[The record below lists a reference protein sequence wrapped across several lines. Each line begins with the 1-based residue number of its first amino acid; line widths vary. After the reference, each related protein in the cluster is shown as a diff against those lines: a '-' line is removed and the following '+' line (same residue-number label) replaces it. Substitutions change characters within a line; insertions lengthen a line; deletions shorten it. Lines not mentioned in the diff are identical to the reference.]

1 LRENRL
7 SALVADQRREIGRAG
22 AGNSEDF
29 VNIGVDVI
37 LGYAAGGFGIY
48 AFRAKTM
55 IPLRVAA
62 TCGCALGL
70 AYGALRGA
78 QPTIIVNALM
88 LALNVWRLLEMRR
101 LIRDSGTAAHVD
113 PSRPDGYDWLKP
125 FMHRVE
131 LPAGHVLFRKGE
143 VGAEAFLIGE
153 GEVHI
158 PEYDATVRPGDLLG
172 EIGLLATENKRSA
185 TAVCRTPVRAWRVS
199 YYELKEL
206 CLQNP
211 QFCLHLATV
220 IVRRFE
226 HNLRHARREVEAP
239 AA

>member
-1 LRENRL
+1 M
-7 SALVADQRREIGRAG
+7 
-22 AGNSEDF
+22 
-29 VNIGVDVI
+29 NIGIDVI
-37 LGYAAGGFGIY
+37 LGYLAGGFGIY

-55 IPLRVAA
+55 IPLRIAA
-62 TCGCALGL
+62 TCGCAFGL

-78 QPTIIVNALM
+78 QPTVIVNAVM
-88 LALNVWRLLEMRR
+88 LALNFWRLTEMRR
-101 LIRDSGTAAHVD
+101 LIRDSGAAAID
-113 PSRPDGYDWLKP
+113 PSRPEGYDWLKP

-143 VGAEAFLIGE
+143 VGAEAFLIGD

-158 PEYDATVRPGDLLG
+158 PEYDAVVRPGDLLG
-172 EIGLLATENKRSA
+172 EIGLLATDNQRSA

-199 YYELKEL
+199 YQELKEL

-226 HNLRHARREVEAP
+226 HNLRHARRENSSRDSSGAIGCEP
-239 AA
+239 RLEL

>member
-1 LRENRL
+1 M
-7 SALVADQRREIGRAG
+7 SID
-22 AGNSEDF
+22 
-29 VNIGVDVI
+29 VDVI

-48 AFRAKTM
+48 AFRARTM

-78 QPTIIVNALM
+78 QPTIIVNAIM
-88 LALNVWRLLEMRR
+88 LALNLWRLAEMRR
-101 LIRDSGTAAHVD
+101 LIRDSGAAAGAD
-113 PSRPDGYDWLKP
+113 PTRPEGYDWLKP

-131 LPAGHVLFRKGE
+131 LPAGRVLFRKGE
-143 VGAEAFLIGE
+143 VGAEAFLIGS

-158 PEYDATVRPGDLLG
+158 VEYDALVRPGDLLG
-172 EIGLLATENKRSA
+172 EIGLLASGNLRTAS
-185 TAVCRTPVRAWRVS
+185 AVCRTQVRAWRVS
-199 YYELKEL
+199 YLELKEL

-220 IVRRFE
+220 IVRRYE
-226 HNLRHARREVEAP
+226 HNLRHARREIEAP

>member
-1 LRENRL
+1 
-7 SALVADQRREIGRAG
+7 VRAN
-22 AGNSEDF
+22 NSGEF

-70 AYGALRGA
+70 AYGAIRGA
-78 QPTIIVNALM
+78 QPTIIVNVVM
-88 LALNVWRLLEMRR
+88 LALNLWRLAEMRR
-101 LIRDSGTAAHVD
+101 LIADSGAAAGAD
-113 PSRPDGYDWLKP
+113 PSRPEGYDWLKP
-125 FMHRVE
+125 FMYRVE
-131 LPAGHVLFRKGE
+131 LPAEHVLFRKGD
-143 VGAEAFLIGE
+143 VGAEAFLIGD

-158 PEYDATVRPGDLLG
+158 PEYDAVVRPGDLLG
-172 EIGLLATENKRSA
+172 EIGLLATDNKRSA

-220 IVRRFE
+220 IVRRYE
-226 HNLRHARREVEAP
+226 HNLRHAHREVEAP
-239 AA
+239 A

>member
-1 LRENRL
+1 
-7 SALVADQRREIGRAG
+7 VRAN
-22 AGNSEDF
+22 NSGEF

-70 AYGALRGA
+70 AYGAIRGA
-78 QPTIIVNALM
+78 QPTNIVNVVM
-88 LALNVWRLLEMRR
+88 LALNLWRLAEMRR
-101 LIRDSGTAAHVD
+101 LIADSGAAAGAD
-113 PSRPDGYDWLKP
+113 PSRPEGYDWLKP

-131 LPAGHVLFRKGE
+131 LPAEHVLFRKGD
-143 VGAEAFLIGE
+143 VGAEAFLIGD

-158 PEYDATVRPGDLLG
+158 PEYDAVVRPGDLLG
-172 EIGLLATENKRSA
+172 EIGLLATDNKRSA

-220 IVRRFE
+220 IVRRYE
-226 HNLRHARREVEAP
+226 HNLRHAHREVEAP
-239 AA
+239 A

>member
-1 LRENRL
+1 M
-7 SALVADQRREIGRAG
+7 
-22 AGNSEDF
+22 
-29 VNIGVDVI
+29 NISLDVL

-55 IPLRVAA
+55 IPLRIAA

-88 LALNVWRLLEMRR
+88 LALNIWRLVEMRR
-101 LIRDSGTAAHVD
+101 LIADSGAAAGTD
-113 PSRPDGYDWLKP
+113 PSRPEGYDWLKP
-125 FMHRVE
+125 FMHRIE
-131 LPAGHVLFRKGE
+131 LPAGHVLFRK
-143 VGAEAFLIGE
+143 

-172 EIGLLATENKRSA
+172 EIGLLATDNKRSA

-199 YYELKEL
+199 YHELKEL
-206 CLQNP
+206 CLQDP

-226 HNLRHARREVEAP
+226 HNLRHARQEIEAP
-239 AA
+239 T

>member
-1 LRENRL
+1 V
-7 SALVADQRREIGRAG
+7 SID
-22 AGNSEDF
+22 
-29 VNIGVDVI
+29 VDVI

-48 AFRAKTM
+48 AFRARTM

-78 QPTIIVNALM
+78 QPTIIVNAIM
-88 LALNVWRLLEMRR
+88 LALNLWRLAEMRR
-101 LIRDSGTAAHVD
+101 LIRDSGAAAGAD
-113 PSRPDGYDWLKP
+113 PTRPEGYDWLKP

-131 LPAGHVLFRKGE
+131 LPAGRVLFRKGE
-143 VGAEAFLIGE
+143 VGAEAFLIGS

-158 PEYDATVRPGDLLG
+158 PEYDALVRPGDLLG
-172 EIGLLATENKRSA
+172 EIGLLATDNLRSA

-199 YYELKEL
+199 YDELKEL
-206 CLQNP
+206 CLQDP

-220 IVRRFE
+220 IVRRYE
-226 HNLRHARREVEAP
+226 HNLRHTRREAEAP
-239 AA
+239 TA

>member
-1 LRENRL
+1 M
-7 SALVADQRREIGRAG
+7 
-22 AGNSEDF
+22 
-29 VNIGVDVI
+29 NIGVDVI

-48 AFRAKTM
+48 AFRSKTM

-70 AYGALRGA
+70 AYGAIRGA
-78 QPTIIVNALM
+78 QPTVIVNALM
-88 LALNVWRLLEMRR
+88 LALNFWRLMEMRR
-101 LIRDSGTAAHVD
+101 LVADSGAAAGTD
-113 PSRPDGYDWLKP
+113 PSRPEGYDWLKP

-131 LPAGHVLFRKGE
+131 LPAGRVLFRKGE

-172 EIGLLATENKRSA
+172 EIGLLATDNKRSA

-199 YYELKEL
+199 YHELKEL

-220 IVRRFE
+220 IVRRYE
-226 HNLRHARREVEAP
+226 HNLRHSRGEREAEVLSGDGGRRSAPIERRGLSKSAEVDGTSA
-239 AA
+239 

>member
-1 LRENRL
+1 M
-7 SALVADQRREIGRAG
+7 
-22 AGNSEDF
+22 
-29 VNIGVDVI
+29 NIGVDVL

-55 IPLRVAA
+55 IPLRIAA

-70 AYGALRGA
+70 AYGVIRDA

-88 LALNVWRLLEMRR
+88 LALNLWRLEEMRR
-101 LIRDSGTAAHVD
+101 LIADSGAAAGTD

-125 FMHRVE
+125 FMNRVE
-131 LPAGHVLFRKGE
+131 LPTGRVLFRKGE
-143 VGAEAFLIGE
+143 VGAEAFPIGE

-172 EIGLLATENKRSA
+172 EIGLLATDNKRSA
-185 TAVCRTPVRAWRVS
+185 TAVCRTSVRAWRVS
-199 YYELKEL
+199 YHELKEL
-206 CLQNP
+206 CLQDP

-226 HNLRHARREVEAP
+226 HNLRYARREPETVAPVETGGRRAPPVEARGFS
-239 AA
+239 ASAERDGACA

>member
-1 LRENRL
+1 
-7 SALVADQRREIGRAG
+7 
-22 AGNSEDF
+22 
-29 VNIGVDVI
+29 
-37 LGYAAGGFGIY
+37 
-48 AFRAKTM
+48 
-55 IPLRVAA
+55 
-62 TCGCALGL
+62 
-70 AYGALRGA
+70 
-78 QPTIIVNALM
+78 M

-101 LIRDSGTAAHVD
+101 LIRDSGTAAQVD

-143 VGAEAFLIGE
+143 VGAEAFLIGS

-158 PEYDATVRPGDLLG
+158 PEYDALVRPGDLLG
-172 EIGLLATENKRSA
+172 EIGLLSSGNLRTASA
-185 TAVCRTPVRAWRVS
+185 ICRTPVRAWRVS
-199 YYELKEL
+199 YLELKEL

-220 IVRRFE
+220 IVRRYE

-239 AA
+239 AAAAG

>member
-1 LRENRL
+1 M
-7 SALVADQRREIGRAG
+7 
-22 AGNSEDF
+22 
-29 VNIGVDVI
+29 NISLDVI

-55 IPLRVAA
+55 IPLRFAA
-62 TCGCALGL
+62 TCGCAFGL

-78 QPTIIVNALM
+78 QPTILVNAVM
-88 LALNVWRLLEMRR
+88 LALNLWRLIEMRR
-101 LIRDSGTAAHVD
+101 LISDSGAATHTD
-113 PSRPDGYDWLKP
+113 PSRPEGYDWLKP

-143 VGAEAFLIGE
+143 VGNEAFLIGD

-158 PEYDATVRPGDLLG
+158 PEFDAYARPGDLLG
-172 EIGLLATENKRSA
+172 EIGLLATDNRRSA
-185 TAVCRTPVRAWRVS
+185 TAVCRTAVRAWRVS
-199 YYELKEL
+199 YHELKEL

-226 HNLRHARREVEAP
+226 HNLRHASQKIEAP

>member
-1 LRENRL
+1 M
-7 SALVADQRREIGRAG
+7 SID
-22 AGNSEDF
+22 
-29 VNIGVDVI
+29 VDVI

-48 AFRAKTM
+48 AFRARTM

-78 QPTIIVNALM
+78 QPTIIVNAIM
-88 LALNVWRLLEMRR
+88 LALNLWRLAEMRR
-101 LIRDSGTAAHVD
+101 LIRDSGAAAGAD
-113 PSRPDGYDWLKP
+113 PTRPEGYDWLKP

-131 LPAGHVLFRKGE
+131 LPAGRVLFRKGE
-143 VGAEAFLIGE
+143 VGAEAFLIGS

-158 PEYDATVRPGDLLG
+158 PEYDALVRPGDLLG
-172 EIGLLATENKRSA
+172 EIGLLATDNLRSA

-199 YYELKEL
+199 YDELKEL
-206 CLQNP
+206 CLQDP

-220 IVRRFE
+220 IVRRYE
-226 HNLRHARREVEAP
+226 HNLRHTRREAEAP
-239 AA
+239 TA

>member
-1 LRENRL
+1 
-7 SALVADQRREIGRAG
+7 VGRAD
-22 AGNSEDF
+22 AGYPGDF
-29 VNIGVDVI
+29 VNIGIDEL

-55 IPLRVAA
+55 IPLRIAA

-70 AYGALRGA
+70 AYGAVRGA
-78 QPTIIVNALM
+78 QPTVIVNALM
-88 LALNVWRLLEMRR
+88 LALNLWRLIEMRR
-101 LIRDSGTAAHVD
+101 LIRDSGAAANVD
-113 PSRPDGYDWLKP
+113 PSRPEGYDWLKP

-172 EIGLLATENKRSA
+172 EIGLLATDNKRSA
-185 TAVCRTPVRAWRVS
+185 TAVCRTSVRAWRVS
-199 YYELKEL
+199 YFELKEL

-226 HNLRHARREVEAP
+226 HNLRHARGEREIS

>member
-1 LRENRL
+1 
-7 SALVADQRREIGRAG
+7 
-22 AGNSEDF
+22 
-29 VNIGVDVI
+29 VNIGIDEA

-55 IPLRVAA
+55 IPLRIAA

-70 AYGALRGA
+70 AYGAVRGA
-78 QPTIIVNALM
+78 QPTVIVNALM
-88 LALNVWRLLEMRR
+88 LALNFWRLMEMRR
-101 LIRDSGTAAHVD
+101 LVRDSGAAAQVD
-113 PSRPDGYDWLKP
+113 PSRPEGYDWLKP
-125 FMHRVE
+125 FMHRIE

-143 VGAEAFLIGE
+143 VGAEAFLIGS

-158 PEYDATVRPGDLLG
+158 PEYDALVRPGDLLG
-172 EIGLLATENKRSA
+172 EIGLLATGNQRTA

-199 YYELKEL
+199 YLELKEL

-220 IVRRFE
+220 IVRRYE
-226 HNLRHARREVEAP
+226 HNLRHSRREAEAD
-239 AA
+239 ARSGDGGRRSSLIGGRGFSQSAEGDGASA

>member
-1 LRENRL
+1 M
-7 SALVADQRREIGRAG
+7 
-22 AGNSEDF
+22 
-29 VNIGVDVI
+29 NISVDVL

-70 AYGALRGA
+70 AYGAIRGA

-88 LALNVWRLLEMRR
+88 LALNLWRLVEMRR
-101 LIRDSGTAAHVD
+101 LIADSGAAAGTD
-113 PSRPDGYDWLKP
+113 PSRPEGYDWLKP

-158 PEYDATVRPGDLLG
+158 PEYEATVRPGDLLG
-172 EIGLLATENKRSA
+172 EIGLLATDNKRSA

-220 IVRRFE
+220 IVRRYE
-226 HNLRHARREVEAP
+226 HNLRHARREVERPTVSGDHARHALSP
-239 AA
+239 ARREFSQSAEGDGASA